1 MNSNATNANTLPKRA
16 TTSTCSS
23 GTPSLRGRN
32 DLLAPPAH
40 QRDATAVANASG
52 PTDNSI
58 EACTCKRT
66 QNNKPPPD
74 SNDQHDSKLII
85 RNENPKT
92 SSSTSRRSESIKC
105 SSANVES
112 SSPSKD
118 VIESTQSQDKKEVDF
133 VSPTSTAT
141 STSPEP
147 SYYGS
152 LSDVESEDC
161 PKRQAFA
168 DKRRRY
174 MTKHSLQANYAA
186 ILAEVEL
193 AVPNFKIREGISTRR
208 GRRVEQ
214 HHLSFGI
221 DLLAEMADDESDDA
235 EHSNDEN

>member
-1 MNSNATNANTLPKRA
+1 MS
-16 TTSTCSS
+16 
-23 GTPSLRGRN
+23 
-32 DLLAPPAH
+32 
-40 QRDATAVANASG
+40 
-52 PTDNSI
+52 
-58 EACTCKRT
+58 
-66 QNNKPPPD
+66 
-74 SNDQHDSKLII
+74 
-85 RNENPKT
+85 
-92 SSSTSRRSESIKC
+92 
-105 SSANVES
+105 VEP
-112 SSPSKD
+112 SSPSTD
-118 VIESTQSQDKKEVDF
+118 VIESTESRDKKEVDF
-133 VSPTSTAT
+133 VSPTSTAA

-152 LSDVESEDC
+152 LSDVESGDC

-193 AVPNFKIREGISTRR
+193 AVPNFNIREGIPTRR

-221 DLLAEMADDESDDA
+221 DLLAEMDEMAEMAEMDDA